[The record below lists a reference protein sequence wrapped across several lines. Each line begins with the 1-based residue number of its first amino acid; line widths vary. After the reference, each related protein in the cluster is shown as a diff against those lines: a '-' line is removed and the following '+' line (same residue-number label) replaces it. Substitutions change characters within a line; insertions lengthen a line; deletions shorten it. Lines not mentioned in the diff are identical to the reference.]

1 VTTSAPTRFAAIP
14 YRAPADG
21 FANVDRLMDH
31 ALSLPPHHGLTSDD
45 LGYLVKVVEETFR

>member
-1 VTTSAPTRFAAIP
+1 
-14 YRAPADG
+14 
-21 FANVDRLMDH
+21 MDH